1 MYPPA
6 KQWHVGSQRRKT
18 AWLAELT
25 NLARHA
31 YNRAEKRW
39 RNTWDASVVGGVVGG
54 ADISVARG
62 GLVCGKRTS
71 EATAERAGKGT
82 KTTTFADG
90 PEISAGDT
98 SIIISGADSFV
109 PCIIS
114 ADTYAL

>member
-1 MYPPA
+1 MT
-6 KQWHVGSQRRKT
+6 RC
-18 AWLAELT
+18 
-25 NLARHA
+25 
-31 YNRAEKRW
+31 
-39 RNTWDASVVGGVVGG
+39 D
-54 ADISVARG
+54 
-62 GLVCGKRTS
+62 
-71 EATAERAGKGT
+71 GKGT